1 MIRSMQEGDPLEQVD
16 FFIRCSKLKETTKS
30 CRFLPSG
37 FIVKSPNNITFL
49 YVSKYMQILL
59 NKLSKTTD
67 LLLSRSLISNGGLS
81 V

>member
-1 MIRSMQEGDPLEQVD
+1 MQERDPLEQVG

-30 CRFLPSG
+30 CTFLPSG
-37 FIVKSPNNITFL
+37 FILKSPNDITFL
-49 YVSKYMQILL
+49 HVSKYMQILL

-67 LLLSRSLISNGGLS
+67 LLLSGSIISNEGLS